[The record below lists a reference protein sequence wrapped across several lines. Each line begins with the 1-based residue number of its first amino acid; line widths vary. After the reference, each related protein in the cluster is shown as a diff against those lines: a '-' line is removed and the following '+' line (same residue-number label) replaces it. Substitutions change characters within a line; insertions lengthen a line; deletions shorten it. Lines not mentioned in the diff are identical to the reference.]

1 MPLRLGAIRGA
12 HEVRHSFAKIP
23 FGKADF
29 PTNTEYFAKKRVL
42 TVIGP
47 WQRCLPKSQKQ
58 NHFWQLLKGSD
69 AGQRRECPS
78 LRPCGGAWRATRDA
92 TTCLPPAR
100 TTAALPTTFHLHRP
114 CAHPT

>member
-42 TVIGP
+42 IVIGP
-47 WQRCLPKSQKQ
+47 
-58 NHFWQLLKGSD
+58 
-69 AGQRRECPS
+69 
-78 LRPCGGAWRATRDA
+78 
-92 TTCLPPAR
+92 
-100 TTAALPTTFHLHRP
+100 
-114 CAHPT
+114 